1 MAGVTPPTSW
11 VGHDLRPIADGSRLA
26 PRPLALAGR
35 AVNSWQDDPSAVLF
49 TVFTEEWY
57 MNVAADPEACRLYEP
72 GSVADVAAEHPD
84 VVADMRKLALNEL
97 AVRGADPKLVA
108 WVRSEGADRFPHECC
123 TWPGAQKWIT
133 YWQRVHEDI

>member
-1 MAGVTPPTSW
+1 
-11 VGHDLRPIADGSRLA
+11 
-26 PRPLALAGR
+26 
-35 AVNSWQDDPSAVLF
+35 
-49 TVFTEEWY
+49 
-57 MNVAADPEACRLYEP
+57 
-72 GSVADVAAEHPD
+72 VAAEHPD